1 MTAQHPP
8 IAAPSASAPPSVP
21 AWSRIYGLGSIY
33 AKTLRDSRL
42 SFLIIT
48 GLTGGLMLV
57 VGAALGQ
64 DMSTPAARA
73 DLQRLVES
81 LPPIM
86 TGLAGNPVNI
96 GTLGGYLSWK
106 YGPFFAL
113 IIGIWSILALSST
126 LATEAQR
133 GSMDFVAASPF
144 GKRRVAVE
152 KLAALLTVL
161 AVAMA
166 ILAVCSWLVG
176 VLFGTIPADDISPA
190 AAIDFALGVGLI
202 GLASGSLA
210 FALGP
215 LVGRGSAAGIAG
227 VVMTVGFLVNGYQSS
242 VPAFKPIAWFS
253 WFSWTSKNLP
263 LAGQFDWLSLVPVAL
278 TVVVLLWI
286 GIEAFARR
294 DLGVTTTIRWPG
306 LPAATLGVGG
316 PAQRSFGDRLP
327 TAIGWGLGIGVLG
340 LMGGAGA
347 KSLADSLAAGS
358 GDALKLFH
366 QIFPAY
372 DLTSAGSFLELFF
385 IGFGL
390 IIAGFAAAS
399 LAGGWGTDESSG
411 RTEMLLT
418 SPVPRGRWAILTG
431 VGVLGAV
438 AVMTVI
444 GAVGVGIGSA
454 IAGGD
459 VLTPIAGSVTIGLYA
474 AALIGI
480 GLGVGGL
487 FRGSIAGE
495 VVAVVVIA
503 TFLVDLVAP
512 ALKLPDW
519 VHQLA
524 LTTHFG
530 QPMVGQWDWVGILA
544 CIALAVGGL
553 AISGWGMGRRDLA
566 T

>member
-1 MTAQHPP
+1 MTANLTP
-8 IAAPSASAPPSVP
+8 IAAAQPRRAPV
-21 AWSRIYGLGSIY
+21 WSRIYGFGSVY

-42 SFLIIT
+42 SFLIVT

-57 VGAALGQ
+57 VGAALAR

-73 DLQRLVES
+73 DLTHLVQS

-113 IIGIWSILALSST
+113 IIGIWSLMALSST
-126 LATEAQR
+126 LATESQR
-133 GSMDFVAASPF
+133 GSMDLLAITPY
-144 GKRRVAVE
+144 GQRRLAVE
-152 KLAALLTVL
+152 KLAAHLTVL
-161 AVAMA
+161 VIAMA
-166 ILAVCSWLVG
+166 ILALSAWLVG
-176 VLFGTIPADDISPA
+176 TLFGTIPVDAISPA
-190 AAIDFALGVGLI
+190 AAIDFALDVGLI

-210 FALGP
+210 FALAP

-227 VVMTVGFLVNGYQSS
+227 IVMAVGFLANGYQAS
-242 VPAFKPIAWFS
+242 VPAFGPIAALS
-253 WFSWTSKNLP
+253 WFSWTADNLP
-263 LAGQFDWLSLVPVAL
+263 LAGRFDWLSLVPVTL
-278 TVVVLLWI
+278 TVVALLWI
-286 GIEAFARR
+286 GVEAFARR
-294 DLGVTTTIRWPG
+294 DLGATTAIRWPG

-316 PAQRSFGDRLP
+316 PVQRSFGDRLP

-340 LMGGAGA
+340 FMGGAGA
-347 KSLADSLAAGS
+347 KSLADAIAG
-358 GDALKLFH
+358 GTGQMRDLFH
-366 QIFPAY
+366 TIFPAY
-372 DLTSAGSFLELFF
+372 DFSSAGSFLELFF

-399 LAGGWGTDESSG
+399 LVGGSGSDESSG
-411 RTEMLLT
+411 RVEMLLT
-418 SPVPRGRWAILTG
+418 APLARGRWAIASG

-444 GAVGVGIGSA
+444 GAVGVAIGSA

-459 VLTPIAGSVTIGLYA
+459 VVTPVIGAAAIGLYA
-474 AALIGI
+474 AALVGI
-480 GLGVGGL
+480 GLAVGGL

-495 VVAVVVIA
+495 VVAVVVIL
-503 TFLVDLVAP
+503 TFLIDLVAP

-524 LTTHFG
+524 LTTHLG
-530 QPMVGQWDWVGILA
+530 QPMVGQWDWVGIVLCA
-544 CIALAVGGL
+544 VLVVGGL
-553 AISGWGMGRRDLA
+553 AIAGWGISRRDIG